1 MSKISSQKKEK
12 IKEEILSLL
21 YESSPRS
28 LFTIQIAEEIIRD
41 NEFTKKLLL
50 ELKSKSLVEEVKR
63 SKEGSTYLK
72 RTKWKLTQEAYSA
85 YKKLV

>member
-1 MSKISSQKKEK
+1 MSKISPQKKEK

-50 ELKSKSLVEEVKR
+50 ELKSKSLVEEIKR
-63 SKEGSTYLK
+63 SKGGSTYLK

>member
-50 ELKSKSLVEEVKR
+50 ELKSKSLVDEVKR

-72 RTKWKLTQEAYSA
+72 KTKWKLTQEAYSA

>member
-1 MSKISSQKKEK
+1 MSKISPQKKEK

-21 YESSPRS
+21 YETSPRS

-41 NEFTKKLLL
+41 NEFAKKLLL
-50 ELKSKSLVEEVKR
+50 ELKSKSLVEEIKR
-63 SKEGSTYLK
+63 SKGGSTYLK

>member
-50 ELKSKSLVEEVKR
+50 ELRSKNLVEEVKK
-63 SKEGSTYLK
+63 SKEGSNYLK
-72 RTKWKLTQEAYSA
+72 RIKWKLTQEAYSA
-85 YKKLV
+85 YRKLV